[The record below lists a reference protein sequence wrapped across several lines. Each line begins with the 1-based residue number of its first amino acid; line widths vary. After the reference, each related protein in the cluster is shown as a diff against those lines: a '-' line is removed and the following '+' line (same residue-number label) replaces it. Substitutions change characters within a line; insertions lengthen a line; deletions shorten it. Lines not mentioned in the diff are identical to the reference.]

1 MNLYTYCGNNP
12 VFYKDS
18 SGHSYGTLPDGTK
31 MSINSASDVK
41 VFNKKKGEQLTKA
54 KESEVN
60 EKKTDYSEQT
70 ISPYNPDTP
79 SMINI
84 GTAYD
89 RSHDE
94 SRDIWL
100 VEGRFENNFKDIFND
115 GDIYI
120 IDYTKPKL
128 VNYRIYNSYQ
138 IWDENLIE
146 ETIYWLKRYND
157 KKDRTQFDRSRISL
171 KHEWYEHNI
180 LYYLLNND
188 EERREQAKH
197 ADLDERGMGTYLNY
211 LP

>member
-1 MNLYTYCGNNP
+1 
-12 VFYKDS
+12 
-18 SGHSYGTLPDGTK
+18 
-31 MSINSASDVK
+31 
-41 VFNKKKGEQLTKA
+41 
-54 KESEVN
+54 
-60 EKKTDYSEQT
+60 
-70 ISPYNPDTP
+70 
-79 SMINI
+79 MINI

-157 KKDRTQFDRSRISL
+157 KKGRTQFDRSRISL

-180 LYYLLNND
+180 LYYICKND
-188 EERREQAKH
+188 EESRESAQH

-211 LP
+211 LPYKQE